1 MKKENINKMLK
12 GMLITTLVMIP
23 VSFLMYRDMAFTL
36 IYIPISI
43 IQASTLVFMGIML
56 EKLLRKLRIK
66 SLNKKLME
74 I

>member
-12 GMLITTLVMIP
+12 GILITTLVMIP

-36 IYIPISI
+36 IYIPITV
-43 IQASTLVFMGIML
+43 IQALMVCFVGIMI
-56 EKLLRKLRIK
+56 EKSIRKLGIK
-66 SLNKKLME
+66 NLNKKLME

>member
-12 GMLITTLVMIP
+12 GILITTLVMIP

-36 IYIPISI
+36 IYIPITI
-43 IQASTLVFMGIML
+43 IQALMVVFVGIMI
-56 EKLLRKLRIK
+56 EKSIRKLGIK
-66 SLNKKLME
+66 NLNKKLME